1 MKLSFNI
8 EKKEIALHADV
19 EKLVDKQLDKKT
31 ARPPK
36 KSRYQ
41 IRQEEKRKNKE
52 LEMKQF
58 LIYMAIMLGLI
69 FVIQIICFIG
79 ASVL

>member
-1 MKLSFNI
+1 MKLSLDI
-8 EKKEIALHADV
+8 KKKELSLHADV

-41 IRQEEKRKNKE
+41 IKQEEKRKNKE
-52 LEMKQF
+52 LEMKQT
-58 LIYMAIMLGLI
+58 LIYIAMMLGVVVAAL
-69 FVIQIICFIG
+69 IICSIG
-79 ASVL
+79 SLLS

>member
-1 MKLSFNI
+1 MKLSFDI
-8 EKKEIALHADV
+8 KKKELSLHADV

-41 IRQEEKRKNKE
+41 IKQEEKRKNKE
-52 LEMKQF
+52 LEMKQT
-58 LIYMAIMLGLI
+58 LIYIAMMLGVVVAAL
-69 FVIQIICFIG
+69 IICSIG
-79 ASVL
+79 SLLS